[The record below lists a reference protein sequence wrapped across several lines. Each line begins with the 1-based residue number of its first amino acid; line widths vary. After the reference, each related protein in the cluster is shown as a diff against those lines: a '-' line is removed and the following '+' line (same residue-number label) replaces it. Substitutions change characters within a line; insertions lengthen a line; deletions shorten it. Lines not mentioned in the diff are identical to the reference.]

1 MVRRFIKDVVIYAL
15 PMFLARAVSLLLL
28 PIYTR
33 QLGTTDF
40 GFVEFVAAASTIFL
54 LILPLE
60 INQAVGRLLP
70 ESNSIERLRK
80 IIATSLWF
88 TFFIFTLFGC
98 LIYLFRFQ
106 LLELVNLSN
115 NYAQYITLVCGYFLT
130 LALVNLLQVQFRFT
144 NQAKASV
151 VINMAV
157 VLTNVVL
164 VIYFVNFDK
173 LGIEQY
179 FLSQIVSGVVGTLIG
194 LTIFVR
200 NFRILPLLTDID
212 GAVLRELLS
221 YSLPIVLSSIGVV
234 LAGSVDRLMVGSYL
248 GLSELGNYGV
258 ALRLSAII
266 GLGFYV
272 ISSAM
277 TPMVYREHE
286 NAETK
291 KLIAKIFQITV
302 YCIITLLIIIILYAE
317 NIIILLVGDGFI
329 EASNYVFYLV
339 LSAAIANLYI
349 FFLGMDI
356 AKKTKLLSKIN
367 LLSGALGAAGSVI
380 FVPLIGIWGA
390 VISTLISNI
399 FRLAG
404 YAYFSQKIYFTPVRF
419 KLPIFLAGC
428 LVILNVSQNFNFW

>member
-88 TFFIFTLFGC
+88 TFFVFTLFGC

-173 LGIEQY
+173 LGIAQY
-179 FLSQIVSGVVGTLIG
+179 FLSQIVSGVVGTSIG

-291 KLIAKIFQITV
+291 ELIAKIFQITV
-302 YCIITLLIIIILYAE
+302 YCVITLLIIIIFYAE
-317 NIIILLVGDGFI
+317 NIIVLLVGDGFI
-329 EASNYVFYLV
+329 EASSYVFYLV

-404 YAYFSQKIYFTPVRF
+404 YAYFSQKIYFTPVRL
-419 KLPIFLAGC
+419 KLFFFPATF
-428 LVILNVSQNFNFW
+428 LVILNISLNFSFW